1 MIKIQCPKCKNEVE
15 INIANAIDE
24 NGEVF
29 RCKNC
34 GQIFRYT
41 NK

>member
-1 MIKIQCPKCKNEVE
+1 MTIKCPKCKKDTSFLLNE
-15 INIANAIDE
+15 ALDE

-34 GQIFRYT
+34 GYLFRFT
-41 NK
+41 DK